1 MAGGNGTYR
10 DLFSL
15 EGRVVIITGGAG
27 HLGSAMSK
35 GLASFGARVIAVGRT
50 EATFQGLREFKPEH
64 PAGRIDCVACDVRD
78 AEAFAGVADRVWQGH
93 GRLDALINNAASGG
107 REKWEDCTAEAWR
120 AGLEGTLDQVFTCTK
135 AVSSYMLKARQG
147 VIVNTASLW
156 SFLAPNPKMYLDLNI
171 QAPAHTLAAKGAVLQ
186 LTRYLAAVWAPLG
199 IRVNALTPGWFP
211 KKRGPERP
219 DYMREI
225 TSRVPMDRV
234 GVPSDLVGAIVF
246 LVSDASSYM
255 TGQNLVVDGG
265 YSIW

>member
-1 MAGGNGTYR
+1 MSDQHGGYQG
-10 DLFSL
+10 LFSL
-15 EGRVVIITGGAG
+15 AGRVIIITGGAG
-27 HLGSAMSK
+27 YLGSAMSK
-35 GLASFGARVIAVGRT
+35 GLASFGARVIVVGRT
-50 EATFQGLREFKPEH
+50 EATFQELREFKPEH
-64 PAGRIDCVACDVRD
+64 PAGRIDCRACDVRD
-78 AEAFAGVADRVWQGH
+78 ADAFAAIVDRVWQEQ
-93 GRLDALINNAASGG
+93 GRLDVLINHAASGG
-107 REKWEDCTAEAWR
+107 REQWEDCTTEAWR

-135 AVSSYMLKARQG
+135 AVSSYMLKAGRG

-171 QAPAHTLAAKGAVLQ
+171 QASAHTLAAKGAVLQ
-186 LTRYLAAVWAPLG
+186 LTRYLAAVWAPHG

-219 DYMREI
+219 DYLREI
-225 TSRVPMDRV
+225 TSRVPMDRI